1 VCVFTITIINQI
13 YKFDIF
19 IKTKIKIM
27 VKIYPTSIHKKDDET
42 YYLMKTVVFTMYFC
56 VCTCV
61 GLIIVLTYVIE
72 DDGSY

>member
-1 VCVFTITIINQI
+1 
-13 YKFDIF
+13 
-19 IKTKIKIM
+19 M

-42 YYLMKTVVFTMYFC
+42 YYLMKTVVFTMCLC

>member
-1 VCVFTITIINQI
+1 
-13 YKFDIF
+13 
-19 IKTKIKIM
+19 M

-61 GLIIVLTYVIE
+61 GLIIVLLYVIE